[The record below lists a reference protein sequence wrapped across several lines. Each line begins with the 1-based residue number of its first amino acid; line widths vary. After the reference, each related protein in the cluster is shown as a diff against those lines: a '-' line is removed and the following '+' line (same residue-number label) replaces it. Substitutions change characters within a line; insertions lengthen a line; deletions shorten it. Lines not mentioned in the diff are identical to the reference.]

1 MKRGTE
7 SGRGGEG
14 GECGQNESAS
24 ILPLPVK
31 ASSALGGT
39 ASGET
44 HTDVR
49 MGGAVF
55 DGVRRRGR
63 KTRGWRVGLEMF

>member
-39 ASGET
+39 AAGGT
-44 HTDVR
+44 NTDVR
-49 MGGAVF
+49 TGEPSL
-55 DGVRRRGR
+55 
-63 KTRGWRVGLEMF
+63 TE